1 MEFRKDSL
9 LRIKYAFLYLFQTL
23 PIFIPQKFFN
33 NLNSSIRKLIW
44 NNKTPRVKLKTLQM
58 ASKKGGL
65 QLPDFMFYFWA
76 AQMRAVWFWQ
86 GNSTFPPAW
95 IQIERYHAGE
105 IPLDKALFIP

>member
-1 MEFRKDSL
+1 
-9 LRIKYAFLYLFQTL
+9 
-23 PIFIPQKFFN
+23 
-33 NLNSSIRKLIW
+33 
-44 NNKTPRVKLKTLQM
+44 M

-86 GNSTFPPAW
+86 RNSTFPPAW

-105 IPLDKALFIP
+105 IPLDKALFIPLTCVTKAVDNPFIRHPCKLGFEIRKKYNWLLSLYDNTPFHCNPSLP